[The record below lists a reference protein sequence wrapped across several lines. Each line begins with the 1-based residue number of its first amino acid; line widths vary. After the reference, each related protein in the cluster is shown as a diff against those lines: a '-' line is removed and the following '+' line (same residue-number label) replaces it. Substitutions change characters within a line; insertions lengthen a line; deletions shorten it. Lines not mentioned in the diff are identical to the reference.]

1 MAITAS
7 RPVAWSN
14 ALLFNGLLEFTDMTR
29 LRHLLVFSM
38 ATLLASGVALG
49 SEIYKWTDDEG
60 NVHYVD
66 RPTGQPDETRLDI
79 YSSRTDNAAVQARV
93 QARREARATAEQVAS
108 EAPPE
113 MTKEEIRAEQAER
126 QQKCEMYRARLEQ
139 YLRSQRLY
147 KEDDA
152 GERVYLDEEQT
163 LAARDRVQEQIK
175 EYCGS

>member
-1 MAITAS
+1 MK
-7 RPVAWSN
+7 
-14 ALLFNGLLEFTDMTR
+14 R

-38 ATLLASGVALG
+38 AALLASGMAVG
-49 SEIYKWTDDEG
+49 SDVYKWTDEDG

-66 RPTGQPDETRLDI
+66 RPTGQPDEERMDI
-79 YSSRTDNAAVQARV
+79 FSSRTDNAAVQARV
-93 QARREARATAEQVAS
+93 QARQEARAAAEQVAS

-113 MTKEEIRAEQAER
+113 MSKEEIRAEQRER

-139 YLRSQRLY
+139 FLRSQRLY

-163 LAARDRVQEQIK
+163 LAARDRVEEQIK
-175 EYCGS
+175 EYCGA

>member
-1 MAITAS
+1 M
-7 RPVAWSN
+7 
-14 ALLFNGLLEFTDMTR
+14 LMTR
-29 LRHLLVFSM
+29 LRHLLVFSV
-38 ATLLASGVALG
+38 AALLASGLAVG
-49 SEIYKWTDDEG
+49 SEIYKWTDEEG

-66 RPTGQPDETRLDI
+66 RPTGQPDEQRMDI
-79 YSSRTDNAAVQARV
+79 FSSRTDNAAVQARL

-113 MTKEEIRAEQAER
+113 MSKEEIRAEQRER

-147 KEDDA
+147 KEDES

-163 LAARDRVQEQIK
+163 LAARNRVEEQIK
-175 EYCGS
+175 EYCGA

>member
-1 MAITAS
+1 MVMKRFRQILVLTIA
-7 RPVAWSN
+7 
-14 ALLFNGLLEFTDMTR
+14 ALLTSG
-29 LRHLLVFSM
+29 M
-38 ATLLASGVALG
+38 ALA
-49 SEIYKWTDDEG
+49 SEIYKWTDDDG

-79 YSSRTDNAAVQARV
+79 YSSRTDNAAVQARL

-113 MTKEEIRAEQAER
+113 MSKEELRAEQQQRQER
-126 QQKCEMYRARLEQ
+126 CQMYRDRLERF
-139 YLRSQRLY
+139 LRSQRLY
-147 KEDDA
+147 QEDES

-163 LAARDRVQEQIK
+163 LAARARVEEQIK